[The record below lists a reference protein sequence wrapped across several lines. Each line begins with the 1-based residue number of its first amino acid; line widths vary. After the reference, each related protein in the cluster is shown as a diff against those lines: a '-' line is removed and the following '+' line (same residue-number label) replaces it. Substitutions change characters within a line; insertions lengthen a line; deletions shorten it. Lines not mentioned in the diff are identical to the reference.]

1 MKKPSMILFD
11 YGHTLCYEP
20 NWDSVRGNKALLP
33 YITKNPY
40 NKTLED
46 IVAGVSLIY
55 GKHLESIRANGYDIS
70 GQVGDRVLYE
80 YLGIEF
86 SLTPL
91 EQEIVFWRAASEG
104 AIMPNADKMLDH
116 LHLLGIR
123 TGVISNL
130 LWSGEALRER
140 LDRLLPNNHF
150 EFIMT
155 SSDYIFRKPNPI
167 LFEIALRKAG
177 LPASEVWYCGDNPEK
192 DIEGASAVG
201 IFPVHYD
208 NDIEKSRD
216 RIAEIKP
223 KCEHLYIKEW
233 DELIRILK

>member
-1 MKKPSMILFD
+1 MILFD

-116 LHLLGIR
+116 LHKLGIR
-123 TGVISNL
+123 TIGDLAAADEEL
-130 LWSGEALRER
+130 LVQKMGKRGRQVRVYARGEDEEPVKWEKKIEDLKSVGNSMTLPKDVTERDEIKRWIYALSESVAGRLRDADVGRANTVHIVVRNER
-140 LDRLLPNNHF
+140 LEDVTCQTKVAPRRF
-150 EFIMT
+150 AAI
-155 SSDYIFRKPNPI
+155 
-167 LFEIALRKAG
+167 
-177 LPASEVWYCGDNPEK
+177 
-192 DIEGASAVG
+192 
-201 IFPVHYD
+201 
-208 NDIEKSRD
+208 
-216 RIAEIKP
+216 
-223 KCEHLYIKEW
+223 
-233 DELIRILK
+233 